1 MDQISQR
8 LIMNKGLVDEGV
20 RLAQRRSIGTRLRS
34 FVEVNSPLV
43 SHSASES
50 FLKGSEIVTLVL
62 KDDMVLSSNVSF
74 ILSIRMLLQRIVVI
88 RNIALKLRLKLMNLR
103 L

>member
-20 RLAQRRSIGTRLRS
+20 RLAQRRSIGARLWS
-34 FVEVNSPLV
+34 LVELNSPLV